1 MKLRNWML
9 GATSVL
15 ALLFAGG
22 HATHAGDVVTAADA
36 SNSWTGPRVGIV
48 GGYGWGKADYE
59 GTGLLAED
67 ESGSV
72 DIQGAMLGGL
82 IGYDY
87 GLSNGLV
94 VGVVGDLSWLNL
106 EGSDCQGLAGCEY
119 ELQTEIDALGTLR
132 GRIGFGL
139 DNLLVYGTGGLAVGH
154 VDVSVEGYDGSDSKT
169 MYGWTGGAGVE
180 YRISDPVTIGIEYL
194 YIDLGE
200 SEFDFGSGTGVDVG
214 VTSQAVRG
222 SLNFKF

>member
-1 MKLRNWML
+1 MKLRNGIL
-9 GATSVL
+9 GTASVL
-15 ALLFAGG
+15 TLLFAGG
-22 HATHAGDVVTAADA
+22 NAAQAGDAVTAASP

-67 ESGSV
+67 ETGSV

-87 GLSNGLV
+87 GFSNGFV
-94 VGVVGDLSWLNL
+94 VGVLGDLSWLNL
-106 EGSDCQGLAGCEY
+106 EGRDCQGLAGCEY
-119 ELQTEIDALGTLR
+119 ELQAEIDALGTLR
-132 GRIGFGL
+132 GRAGFGL
-139 DNLLVYGTGGLAVGH
+139 DNLFVYGTGGLALGH
-154 VDVSVEGYDGSDSKT
+154 VDVSVEGYDGSDSKI
-169 MYGWTGGAGVE
+169 MYGWTGGAGIE
-180 YRISDPVTIGIEYL
+180 YRISDPVTISIEYL

-200 SEFDFGSGTGVDVG
+200 SEFDVGSGSGVDVG